1 MRGKILFLPA
11 VLLAGLAYFFR
22 PWIHSILLTFYANP
36 FIVQSALIGIL
47 SGGVVYWKKRQKDES
62 GEPVKDNEEDLENKR
77 EEKIRRL
84 RLDGQVVST
93 VSTVF
98 FVLLVFGGV
107 FNTAFSNVTM
117 AENLEQELTEID
129 SLPDIDN
136 SNPRILPKTVANEF
150 AENSLQ
156 EPRHKLAPSDI
167 AIGENGTPYWSH
179 PLQPDGGIN
188 SFIIKQK
195 GAAFADMTTSGS
207 EISYSDQ
214 EMDVGIGMHI
224 FDNINWVLKKQ
235 KFWVNYEDHFVLENE
250 DQNYIA
256 TPYIEYDL
264 RFRFPIVYT
273 VPEWGGVALTDSD
286 GNTEYVDSS
295 NVENHSVLGNQ
306 RTYPFDLA
314 RNYVSSM
321 EYREGIINQWFFHRN
336 QLEVAPVPGFD
347 NDQPFMIL
355 TEDNP
360 ELFVATEPYGEA
372 SGLFEIWTID
382 AVTGKY
388 EVYRLNRSQGLIG
401 ANRAVNFVRQANS
414 RVNWAD
420 RDSDTGFSPIEPLPV
435 IVDDKLYWQV
445 RVVPLDSAGIAFTSF
460 VDADSSNV
468 YTAQTDQ
475 EIIDF
480 LEGEDINQTANLN
493 ETQSGNQTGDVE
505 ISIIENGEVVDTV
518 TTESGNYSIEVT
530 QK

>member
-1 MRGKILFLPA
+1 MSKNLLLLPA
-11 VLLAGLAYFFR
+11 ILISGLAYFFR
-22 PWIHSILLTFYANP
+22 PWIHSILLTFYVNP
-36 FIVQSALIGIL
+36 FLVQSALVGIL
-47 SGGVVYWKKRQKDES
+47 AGGFVFWRKRKNQES
-62 GEPVKDNEEDLENKR
+62 GEPVDDGVEREREDKVNR
-77 EEKIRRL
+77 I
-84 RLDGQVVST
+84 RLDGQVVS
-93 VSTVF
+93 VISTTF

-107 FNTAFSNVTM
+107 FNTAYTNVSM
-117 AENLEQELTEID
+117 AEDVQQDLTDID

-136 SNPRILPKTVANEF
+136 ENPRIMPKTVAKEF

-167 AIGENGTPYWSH
+167 AIGDNGTPYWSH

-188 SFIIKQK
+188 SFIIRQK
-195 GAAFADMTTSGS
+195 GAAFADMTTSS
-207 EISYSDQ
+207 SDVSYSEQ
-214 EMDVGIGMHI
+214 EMDIGIGMQL
-224 FDNINWVLKKQ
+224 FDNINWVLKKER
-235 KFWVNYEDHFVLENE
+235 FWVNYEDHFVLEQE
-250 DQNYIA
+250 GENYIA
-256 TPYIEYDL
+256 TPYVEYDF

-273 VPEWGGVALTDSD
+273 VPEWGGIALTDSD
-286 GNTEYVDSS
+286 GNVEYVDSED
-295 NVENHSVLGNQ
+295 VENHSVLKNQ

-336 QLEVAPVPGFD
+336 QLEVAPVPGFN

-382 AVTGKY
+382 AVTGDY
-388 EVYRLNRSQGLIG
+388 EVYRLDRDQGLIG

-480 LEGEDINQTANLN
+480 LEGTDINQTADLN
-493 ETQSGNQTGDVE
+493 ETQRGNQTGNVE
-505 ISIIENGEVVDTV
+505 ISIIEDGEVVDTV
-518 TTESGNYSIEVT
+518 TTEDRDFDVRIRE
-530 QK
+530 K

>member
-1 MRGKILFLPA
+1 MNRKILILPA
-11 VLLAGLAYFFR
+11 VLLAGLGYFFR
-22 PWIHSILLTFYANP
+22 PWIHSLLLGFYVNP
-36 FIVQSALIGIL
+36 YLIQSVLLGLLA
-47 SGGVVYWKKRQKDES
+47 GGFVYWRKRRKNRA
-62 GEPVKDNEEDLENKR
+62 KTNEEGQEVDDWQNV
-77 EEKIRRL
+77 KI
-84 RLDGQVVST
+84 DGRMVNIA
-93 VSTVF
+93 STVF
-98 FVLLVFGGV
+98 FVLLVIGGIA
-107 FNTAFSNVTM
+107 NTAYTNVSM
-117 AENLEQELTEID
+117 SQDLETELTEID

-136 SNPRILPKTVANEF
+136 ENPRILPKTVANEF

-167 AIGENGTPYWSH
+167 AIDGNGTPYWSH

-195 GAAFADMTTSGS
+195 GAAFADMTTSS
-207 EISYSDQ
+207 SKISYSEG
-214 EMDVGIGMHI
+214 EMDVGIGMQI

-235 KFWVNYEDHFVLENE
+235 RFWVNYEDHFVLEHENE
-250 DQNYIA
+250 NYIA
-256 TPYIEYDL
+256 TPYVEYDF

-273 VPEWGGVALTDSD
+273 VPEWGGVALTDSE
-286 GNTEYVDSS
+286 GKTEYVESE

-306 RTYPFDLA
+306 RNYPFDLA
-314 RNYVSSM
+314 RKYVSSM
-321 EYREGIINQWFFHRN
+321 EYREGIINQWFFHEN
-336 QLEVAPVPGFD
+336 QLEVAPVPGFN

-388 EVYRLNRSQGLIG
+388 EVYRLDRDQGLIG

-475 EIIDF
+475 EIRDF
-480 LEGEDINQTANLN
+480 LKGENINQTADLN
-493 ETQSGNQTGDVE
+493 ETEGGNQTGNVE
-505 ISIIENGEVVDTV
+505 ISIIEDGEVVETV
-518 TTESGNYSIEVT
+518 TTQDRDFDIRVRE
-530 QK
+530 K

>member
-1 MRGKILFLPA
+1 MKRRYFLILP
-11 VLLAGLAYFFR
+11 VLILGGLGYFFR
-22 PWIHSILLTFYANP
+22 PWIHPMALSFYANP
-36 FIVQSALIGIL
+36 FLIQSALIGVL
-47 SGGVVYWKKRQKDES
+47 AGGFIFWRKKKKMTSKVEEEGEKDEVDDWKKVR
-62 GEPVKDNEEDLENKR
+62 
-77 EEKIRRL
+77 I
-84 RLDGQVVST
+84 DGRMVNVASM
-93 VSTVF
+93 VF
-98 FVLLVFGGV
+98 FGLLITGSVA
-107 FNTAFSNVTM
+107 NTAFTNVSM
-117 AENLEQELTEID
+117 AEDVEQEMTKID

-136 SNPRILPKTVANEF
+136 ENPRIMPKTVANEY

-167 AIGENGTPYWSH
+167 AIDENGTPYWSH

-188 SFIIKQK
+188 SFVIKQK
-195 GAAFADMTTSGS
+195 GAAFVDMTTSDS
-207 EISYSDQ
+207 DISYNEQ
-214 EMDVGIGMHI
+214 EMDVGIGMQV
-224 FDNINWVLKKQ
+224 FDNINWALRKE

-250 DQNYIA
+250 GENYIA
-256 TPYIEYDL
+256 TPFIEYDF

-273 VPEWGGVALTDSD
+273 VPEWGGVALTDNE
-286 GNTEYVDSS
+286 GNTEYVDSED
-295 NVENHSVLGNQ
+295 VEDHSVLGNQ
-306 RTYPFDLA
+306 RSYPFDLA
-314 RNYVSSM
+314 REYVSSM
-321 EYREGIINQWFFHRN
+321 EYREGIINKWFFHEN
-336 QLEVAPVPGFD
+336 QLEVAPVPGFN

-382 AVTGKY
+382 AVTGEY
-388 EVYRLNRSQGLIG
+388 EVYRLDDNQGLIG

-475 EIIDF
+475 EIVDF
-480 LEGEDINQTANLN
+480 LGGEEINQTANLN
-493 ETQSGNQTGDVE
+493 QTQSGNQTGNIE
-505 ISIIENGEVVDTV
+505 ISIIEDGEVVDTV
-518 TTESGNYSIEVT
+518 TTQDRDFDIKVRE
-530 QK
+530 K